1 MPTNYPVVF
10 EGLLRPLLAGKKTIS
25 VDKLF
30 ASPDLGT
37 VTKATKLKH
46 LRAFIS
52 DNPKYVGTVEGVL
65 PTDEVLLEAIEQR
78 LGCKIAENNIVR
90 ANQECADIVR
100 SAAAPVVATFV
111 GESLSQHVSGGK
123 ISLPMADLVTFL
135 LDDYASFSRGAGNGL
150 VSTAGRMNEKLL
162 VACLEEKG
170 LSHGANFT
178 KTGKNLQGDIVI
190 HSQAGAKKNL
200 HVEVKSHHARERL
213 LRGLNDIT
221 GEKVGAG
228 YFVDPAEFGPGR
240 TQTLLQSQAAAIY
253 MPDSTLKKVDQN
265 ALGMTTNAAVA
276 FGSRFYRPL
285 EQFATDMQAFSQT
298 GTLPPY

>member
-1 MPTNYPVVF
+1 MRTDYPVAF
-10 EGLLRPLLAGKKTIS
+10 EGLLKPLLAGKKTIS

-30 ASPDLGT
+30 ASPSLGK

-52 DNPKYVGTVEGVL
+52 DKPKYVGTVEGVL
-65 PTDEVLLEAIEQR
+65 PTDAVLLEAIEQR
-78 LGCKIAENNIVR
+78 LGAKIAERNIVL
-90 ANQECADIVR
+90 ANQECMDIVR
-100 SAAAPVVATFV
+100 SAAEPVVATFV
-111 GESLSQHVSGGK
+111 RESLSQYVSGGK
-123 ISLPMADLVTFL
+123 IASPMADLVTFL

-150 VSTAGRMNEKLL
+150 VSTAGRMNEQLL

-170 LSHGANFT
+170 LKPNLNFT
-178 KTGKNLQGDIVI
+178 KTGKNLEGDIVI

-228 YFVDPAEFGPGR
+228 YFVDAAEFGPGR
-240 TQTLLQSQAAAIY
+240 TKTLLQTQVAAIY
-253 MPDSTLKKVDQN
+253 MPGTTLKKVDKS
-265 ALGMTTNAAVA
+265 AAKMTTNAAVA
-276 FGSRFYRPL
+276 FGSRLYRPL
-285 EQFATDMQAFSQT
+285 EQFASDMKAYSQT
-298 GTLPPY
+298 GQLPNY

>member
-1 MPTNYPVVF
+1 
-10 EGLLRPLLAGKKTIS
+10 
-25 VDKLF
+25 
-30 ASPDLGT
+30 
-37 VTKATKLKH
+37 
-46 LRAFIS
+46 
-52 DNPKYVGTVEGVL
+52 
-65 PTDEVLLEAIEQR
+65 
-78 LGCKIAENNIVR
+78 
-90 ANQECADIVR
+90 
-100 SAAAPVVATFV
+100 
-111 GESLSQHVSGGK
+111 
-123 ISLPMADLVTFL
+123 MADLVTFL

-178 KTGKNLQGDIVI
+178 KTGTNLQGDIVI
-190 HSQAGAKKNL
+190 HSKAGAKKNL

-265 ALGMTTNAAVA
+265 ALAMKTNAAVA

-298 GTLPPY
+298 GALPTY